1 MNSEKNGESLK
12 ETVRSLLH
20 RMSSRQWVTLL
31 LLGLL
36 LAVIALPTSD
46 KKKENEGEEE
56 SQIGFLTETKEES
69 SVSKT
74 QLEEKLEA
82 LLSSVEGVGKVQVI
96 LMTGEEE
103 DDGGFYHSGEQK
115 VTGVLIAAQGAD
127 DSVVSQNLVQA
138 VMALFQ
144 VEAHKIKIMKLN

>member
-82 LLSSVEGVGKVQVI
+82 LLSSVEGVGKV
-96 LMTGEEE
+96 
-103 DDGGFYHSGEQK
+103 
-115 VTGVLIAAQGAD
+115 
-127 DSVVSQNLVQA
+127 
-138 VMALFQ
+138 
-144 VEAHKIKIMKLN
+144 

>member
-103 DDGGFYHSGEQK
+103 DDGGFYHSKEQK

-127 DSVVSQNLVQA
+127 DGVVSQNIVQA

-144 VEAHKIKIMKLN
+144 VEAHKIKIMKMK

>member
-1 MNSEKNGESLK
+1 M
-12 ETVRSLLH
+12 
-20 RMSSRQWVTLL
+20 
-31 LLGLL
+31 
-36 LAVIALPTSD
+36 IALPTSD

-96 LMTGEEE
+96 LMIGEEE

-127 DSVVSQNLVQA
+127 DGVISQNIVQA

-144 VEAHKIKIMKLN
+144 VEAHKIKIMKMK